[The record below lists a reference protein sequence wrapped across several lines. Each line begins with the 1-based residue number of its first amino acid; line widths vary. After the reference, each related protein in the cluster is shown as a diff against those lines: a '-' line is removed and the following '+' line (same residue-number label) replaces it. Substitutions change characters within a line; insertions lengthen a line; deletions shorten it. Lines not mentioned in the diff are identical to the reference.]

1 MTPDR
6 RAFLAGSLALGAS
19 ACIPLDQSPL
29 GRLNTQLRIIEAA
42 PGGTLGAEIFDTQ
55 TGESIGI
62 NSAMRFGHCSSFK
75 LSLAATILARDA
87 EGTASAEQRLAWT
100 RADLLTNSPFT
111 TERVDQGASLREL
124 AEATQKVSDNTAA
137 NLLLRHL
144 GGPAQLTAFWRGLG
158 DTVSRL
164 DRYEPELN
172 NVPAGEL
179 RDTTTPQAMARTVA
193 RMLYGD
199 ALPQSVQTTLRQW
212 MMDTQTGQRRVR
224 AGLPRLW
231 RAGDKTGTSTWPG
244 MGSLY
249 VDIGFVE
256 PAGSAPVTFAA
267 YYRAKDIHDAVD
279 PASERVLAQVGAT
292 LTDFVRRSRAPVAP
306 A

>member
-1 MTPDR
+1 MTSDR

-42 PGGTLGAEIFDTQ
+42 AGGTLGAEIFDTQ

-267 YYRAKDIHDAVD
+267 YYRAKDTHDAVD

>member
-1 MTPDR
+1 MTVSR
-6 RAFLAGSLALGAS
+6 RTFLAGSLALGAS

-42 PGGTLGAEIFDTQ
+42 AGGTLGAEIFDTQ

-75 LSLAATILARDA
+75 LSLAAMILARDA

-100 RADLLTNSPFT
+100 RADLLSVSPFT
-111 TERVDQGASLREL
+111 AERVDQGASLREL
-124 AEATQKVSDNTAA
+124 AEAAQKFSDNTAA

-212 MMDTQTGQRRVR
+212 MMDTQTGLRRVR

-249 VDIGFVE
+249 VDIGFAE

-267 YYRAKDIHDAVD
+267 YYRAKDTHDAVD

-292 LTDFVRRSRAPVAP
+292 LADFVRRSRAPLAP